1 MNDIRHIKVSPHHPA
16 SNGLAERAVQ
26 TVKSGISKMEGGNL
40 QSKVTRFLARYRIT
54 PQTTTGISPSQL
66 LMKRRIRSRLDLLNP
81 ILSKK
86 VLDAQNKQKMHHDY
100 HARDRTFD
108 IGDPVL
114 CQNYGRG
121 DELLPGHII
130 VKSGPVSFQI
140 KLNDGRI
147 MKRHQDQIR
156 HRHCA
161 EEPPNKLPEVTIPPT
176 IPMNIPKIT
185 QNSTITTPMAT
196 EATVES
202 TDAVPVAPTSN
213 ATRTTQ
219 FSPIRA
225 KTSQSDSIGN
235 TRPKR
240 NIREPNRLNLYL
252 Q

>member
-1 MNDIRHIKVSPHHPA
+1 MMLIIVDSHSKWIDVHVTTSSNASVTIEKLMSSFATHGLPHTIVSDNGPCVVSSLKICMVFVILKYHPA

-40 QSKVTRFLARYRIT
+40 QSKVTQFLARYHIT

-66 LMKRRIRSRLDLLNP
+66 LMKRRIRSRLDLFNP
-81 ILSKK
+81 ILSKI
-86 VLDAQNKQKMHHDY
+86 VLAAQNKQKMHHDY

-121 DELLPGHII
+121 DEILPGHII

-185 QNSTITTPMAT
+185 QNSTITTPTAT
-196 EATVES
+196 
-202 TDAVPVAPTSN
+202 
-213 ATRTTQ
+213 
-219 FSPIRA
+219 
-225 KTSQSDSIGN
+225 
-235 TRPKR
+235 
-240 NIREPNRLNLYL
+240 
-252 Q
+252 